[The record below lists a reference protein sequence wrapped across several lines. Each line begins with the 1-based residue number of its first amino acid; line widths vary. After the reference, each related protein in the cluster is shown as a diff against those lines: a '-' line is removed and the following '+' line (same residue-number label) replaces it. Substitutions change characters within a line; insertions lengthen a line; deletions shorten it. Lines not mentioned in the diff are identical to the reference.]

1 MCPRNTFTKM
11 ASVEVRTV
19 TSWQMLV
26 LRNSVILVLVT
37 PIMVWSK
44 VSPLGPPETVPRLRL
59 GLQAVTANILVLC
72 YYEATMRLPL
82 GDAGAIMFS
91 SPVFTM
97 IMSVFMLRE
106 RCGLY
111 RLLVSLVLIAGVIVV
126 SRPPAIFGDPKADLK
141 DVKQSADVIGI
152 LAAVLGALLSAW
164 TTIIIK

>member
-1 MCPRNTFTKM
+1 M
-11 ASVEVRTV
+11 ASDEVRSV
-19 TSWQMLV
+19 SSWQMLL
-26 LRNSVILVLVT
+26 LRNAVILVLVV

-44 VSPLGPPETVPRLRL
+44 VSPLGPPDTVTRLRL
-59 GLQAVTANILVLC
+59 GLQAVTSNILVLC
-72 YYEATMRLPL
+72 YYEAMMRLPL

-111 RLLVSLVLIAGVIVV
+111 RLLVSIVLVSGVIVV
-126 SRPPAIFGDPKADLK
+126 SRPPAIFGDLEVDLK
-141 DVKQSADVIGI
+141 DMKHSADVIGI

-164 TTIIIK
+164 TTIIVK

>member
-1 MCPRNTFTKM
+1 M

-19 TSWQMLV
+19 TSWQMLL
-26 LRNSVILVLVT
+26 LRNAVILVLVT
-37 PIMVWSK
+37 PIMIWSK
-44 VSPLGPPETVPRLRL
+44 VSPLGPPDTVTRLRL
-59 GLQAVTANILVLC
+59 GLQAITANILVLC
-72 YYEATMRLPL
+72 YYEATIRLPL

-111 RLLVSLVLIAGVIVV
+111 RILVSLVLVAGVIVV
-126 SRPPAIFGDPKADLK
+126 SRPPAIFGDPEADLK

-152 LAAVLGALLSAW
+152 LAAVFGALLSAW
-164 TTIIIK
+164 TTIIVK